1 MSNSEEKKIIEDAI
15 RKNAA
20 VSDSGD
26 AGGEHAN
33 GIGFR
38 DPVPFGDIE
47 QIMFRIN
54 GDQFPFFVEVI
65 CHSAE
70 VIRGEPED
78 IRLAFLADMGIACGE
93 QSPFHGDPIGVSD
106 HGGGFRR

>member
-1 MSNSEEKKIIEDAI
+1 MSNSEEKIIEDAI

-26 AGGEHAN
+26 TGGEHAN
-33 GIGFR
+33 GIVFR
-38 DPVPFGDIE
+38 DPVPFGNIE
-47 QIMFRIN
+47 QIMFGVN
-54 GDQFPFFVEVI
+54 GDQFPFLEEVI

-78 IRLAFLADMGIACGE
+78 IRLAFLADMGITGGE

-106 HGGGFRR
+106 HGGRFRR